1 MSSIQNIRECLEEFL
16 LYKHKPGYIYDT
28 QAYYLE
34 GYVSFVETNYPGSLL
49 SREAADS
56 YIASL
61 ADRAGSLYG
70 TVCALREF
78 GRYLLRQGIDAYV
91 LPAKTVRQP
100 APEPPYFFTEQEI
113 EIFSQ
118 QWIPSG
124 RMLVIRAGS

>member
-1 MSSIQNIRECLEEFL
+1 MSNFPNIREYLGEFL
-16 LYKHKPGYIYDT
+16 LYKHKLGYIYDT

-34 GYVSFVETNYPGSLL
+34 GYVSFVEINYPGSLL
-49 SREAADS
+49 SKETADS

-61 ADRAGSLYG
+61 VDRAGNLYG

-100 APEPPYFFTEQEI
+100 VPEPPYFFTEEEI
-113 EIFSQ
+113 GIFFTAVDS
-118 QWIPSG
+118 
-124 RMLVIRAGS
+124 IRPYAGYK